1 MRLDIKKVNECK
13 NKAYGNFMLRGHESA
28 LITISL
34 KLNKTLDEYGAT
46 LLHEMLHAWTT
57 LMRKEGFKVSDRREH
72 KFIYAVEDSIIKTML
87 QHLKQEKRK

>member
-1 MRLDIKKVNECK
+1 MKLDIKKVRECK

-34 KLNKTLDEYGAT
+34 KLNQTIDEYGAT

-57 LMRKEGFKVSDRREH
+57 LMRKEGFRLSDKREH
-72 KFIYAVEDSIIKTML
+72 KFIYAVEDVIIKIMVAY
-87 QHLKQEKRK
+87 LKRGK